1 LRNRKDPYWFGYDHK
16 WREFITSSK
25 QGFFILGGM
34 NLDKAFAIPAS
45 VMEDKLK
52 DLNTTDNAKG
62 MWWHIVI
69 RQMDD
74 GRYVMSCS
82 KTGNHLDLTPYAL
95 QI

>member
-1 LRNRKDPYWFGYDHK
+1 MD
-16 WREFITSSK
+16 
-25 QGFFILGGM
+25 
-34 NLDKAFAIPAS
+34 LDKAFAIPAT

-69 RQMDD
+69 RQMDY

-82 KTGNHLDLTPYAL
+82 
-95 QI
+95 